1 MTLDPKLWSRTSE
14 RIGEAIEIGGCDIR
28 SLTQKFGTPLFV
40 LDESDVLER
49 ISSWKREHAV
59 AFHEHAGAIYYAAK
73 AFIAVEIA
81 KLIAENGLSLDVCTG
96 GELAV
101 AKAAGFPAERIEMHG
116 NNKSESEI
124 KAAYEELGA
133 ERFREGVPLH
143 EVIQALIL
151 TKQHLI
157 EFIRSRGLPGTALE
171 IFGELELRTKAN
183 QFFDSAIYFMAAGY
197 DREQAKASSH
207 DHRAA

>member
-1 MTLDPKLWSRTSE
+1 MLS
-14 RIGEAIEIGGCDIR
+14 
-28 SLTQKFGTPLFV
+28 V
-40 LDESDVLER
+40 
-49 ISSWKREHAV
+49 
-59 AFHEHAGAIYYAAK
+59 
-73 AFIAVEIA
+73 
-81 KLIAENGLSLDVCTG
+81 KLIQMIEDHADELMIGLMKKLRADPRTPSYHQRTE
-96 GELAV
+96 GEVRNRAFNVYKNLGAW
-101 AKAAGFPAERIEMHG
+101 MLS
-116 NNKSESEI
+116 KSESEI
-124 KAAYEELGA
+124 KAAYEDLGA